1 MLELI
6 GWDVGMGGFA
16 AVLLVVGALVIGI
29 LTQFIG
35 DVTVGWE
42 WAATAVAALIGGYLG
57 SEALGS
63 LSTWGIVYDSLY
75 ILPALIGGVLF
86 GVVMDAILRYSTE
99 GSYVH
104 HARPV

>member
-1 MLELI
+1 MLELF

-16 AVLLVVGALVIGI
+16 AALLVVGALLIGI

-57 SEALGS
+57 SEALGT
-63 LSTWGIVYDSLY
+63 LSAWGIVYDSLY
-75 ILPALIGGVLF
+75 ILPALISGVLF
-86 GVVMDAILRYSTE
+86 GGVMDAILRYSTE